1 MSLDVPAGEK
11 ECALSDCMSADDVHC
26 YDVEV
31 VDDSLD
37 DLREALRTLSPLERR
52 VIVENFGLDGCEPH
66 RISDMNAGMGRS
78 RDSLLEV
85 RRTALSKLRR
95 MLR

>member
-1 MSLDVPAGEK
+1 
-11 ECALSDCMSADDVHC
+11 MSADDVHS

-31 VDDSLD
+31 VEDSLD
-37 DLREALRTLSPLERR
+37 DLREALRTLSPLECR
-52 VIVENFGLDGCEPH
+52 VIVENIGLGGCEPR
-66 RISDMNAGMGRS
+66 RISDMNACMGRS
-78 RDSLLEV
+78 RDSLFEV